1 MSVDPVSFSRAW
13 IAAWNRRDVE
23 AVLAHYAEGAVFV
36 SPKAISFV
44 GRTELRGK
52 DELRHYWLTASAG
65 IESLVFTFDRA
76 LWDPLQRV
84 LSMIY
89 IASLDGISCRAI
101 EVVEF
106 DADGLIRR
114 GEALYGA
121 VLAADNSSVD
131 A

>member
-1 MSVDPVSFSRAW
+1 MSVDPVSFTRTW

-23 AVLAHYAEGAVFV
+23 AVLAHYAETVVFA
-36 SPKAISFV
+36 SPKAASFV
-44 GRTELRGK
+44 GRTELHGK
-52 DELRHYWLTASAG
+52 NELRHYWQTASAG
-65 IESLVFTFDRA
+65 IDSLVFTFDRV

-89 IASLDGISCRAI
+89 IASFNGVSGRAI
-101 EVVEF
+101 EIVEF

-114 GEALYGA
+114 GEAMYGA
-121 VLAADNSSVD
+121 MLAADTSSVD